1 MPNQH
6 DVFNACTQ
14 DTMLELARNSFT
26 TQHASD
32 RSMYLLGGGFRMIE
46 QAPHALGTFLLNHVN
61 RLTYSSS

>member
-1 MPNQH
+1 
-6 DVFNACTQ
+6 
-14 DTMLELARNSFT
+14 MLELARNSFT